1 MLHYTWNTYNLTGM
15 RKPHNKLKGR
25 VTSLNFIGSYE
36 FISNIYSKKCLRQTV
51 WFWDIHIKITI
62 LEYQNM
68 EWKSMKIRIQATS
81 KVQHIYT

>member
-1 MLHYTWNTYNLTGM
+1 M

-68 EWKSMKIRIQATS
+68 E
-81 KVQHIYT
+81 